1 MESFELEIATPRRS
15 VLTASV
21 KQAEIP
27 TINGFVGIL
36 PEHAPLL
43 AALGT
48 GVLAWQAADG
58 SSGRLVV
65 SGGFLEVEQ
74 RKTTVLADLAESP
87 NEVDAAAAQADL
99 EAAERETH
107 LTEPAGGADAAHQRL
122 QLAQARLQVTR

>member
-1 MESFELEIATPRRS
+1 MESFELEIATPRRP

-27 TINGFVGIL
+27 TVNGVVGIL

-48 GVLAWQAADG
+48 GVLTWEATDG
-58 SSGRLVV
+58 SNGRLVV
-65 SGGFLEVEQ
+65 SGGFLEVVQ
-74 RKTTVLADLAESP
+74 QKTTVLADLAEFP
-87 NEVDAAAAQADL
+87 NEVDAAAAQTDL

-107 LTEPAGGADAAHQRL
+107 LTEPEGGADAAQQRL
-122 QLAQARLQVTR
+122 QLAQARLQVSR